1 MHKPMCVEGIGVTYD
16 PLFQLDNVRDINY
29 RTEETPTDSTNINN
43 GHKYEYDANGNLV
56 YINTSRVKK
65 DGKEDEK
72 ATEQKYKWDE
82 ENRLLAVDE
91 NGFVSNYWYDAD
103 GERTVK
109 TSGEN
114 EAIYVNSEF
123 SGGNTGTARFSLY
136 VSPYLVA
143 GQGGKYT
150 KHIYIGSQRIVSKLG
165 DLASYGADPRR
176 IPYAGNEA
184 DGLTINYKDK
194 YNQQLQSIKD
204 NYKTFDLPY
213 NGKDN
218 DDYVNGQGFCCNDGT
233 PEAAQARAMARTRA
247 ANGNFKPND
256 DYEKMQFYYHP
267 DHLGSSS
274 YITNLDGEVSQHIEY
289 VPFGEVFIEERNN
302 TWNTPYLFNA
312 KEFDEETGMYYYG
325 ARYYEPRLSLWMSAD
340 PKQDKYPNVSSYC
353 YVMDNPIKLIDPDG
367 KDVLIWYKDKHGRD
381 QLFRFS
387 GFHGKKSIKI
397 PNNQYVKD
405 FIQAYLYNAKH
416 GGGKKT
422 IQAVSNHKYEIYV
435 SDSQN
440 DETYYSG
447 GDRQPTVYWESR
459 QGLKTTEGGKQSAA
473 TALEHEMDH
482 AVDDANNHKQHVERR
497 QMGDSNYD
505 NKEERRVITGSEAQ
519 TAKGNKEAVRRNH
532 RGTSYR
538 TASPTST
545 TPSK

>member
-1 MHKPMCVEGIGVTYD
+1 M
-16 PLFQLDNVRDINY
+16 
-29 RTEETPTDSTNINN
+29 
-43 GHKYEYDANGNLV
+43 
-56 YINTSRVKK
+56 
-65 DGKEDEK
+65 
-72 ATEQKYKWDE
+72 
-82 ENRLLAVDE
+82 
-91 NGFVSNYWYDAD
+91 
-103 GERTVK
+103 
-109 TSGEN
+109 
-114 EAIYVNSEF
+114 
-123 SGGNTGTARFSLY
+123 
-136 VSPYLVA
+136 
-143 GQGGKYT
+143 
-150 KHIYIGSQRIVSKLG
+150 
-165 DLASYGADPRR
+165 
-176 IPYAGNEA
+176 
-184 DGLTINYKDK
+184 
-194 YNQQLQSIKD
+194 
-204 NYKTFDLPY
+204 
-213 NGKDN
+213 
-218 DDYVNGQGFCCNDGT
+218 
-233 PEAAQARAMARTRA
+233 
-247 ANGNFKPND
+247 
-256 DYEKMQFYYHP
+256 
-267 DHLGSSS
+267 
-274 YITNLDGEVSQHIEY
+274 
-289 VPFGEVFIEERNN
+289 
-302 TWNTPYLFNA
+302 
-312 KEFDEETGMYYYG
+312 MYYYG
-325 ARYYEPRLSLWMSAD
+325 ARYYEPKLSLWMSTD

-367 KDVLIWYKDKHGRD
+367 KDVLIWYMDKHGRD

-440 DETYYSG
+440 GETYYSSDNG
-447 GDRQPTVYWESR
+447 QTTVYWESR

-519 TAKGNKEAVRRNH
+519 TAKGNKEAIRRNH